1 MDKNITRLALMT
13 VAVSA
18 SYPSTPEAVLYG
30 ISLGIRLAQ
39 TQPTEAA
46 GLFDT
51 GTNIL
56 ADGDAPDAVA
66 AIDAAIA
73 ALLK

>member
-30 ISLGIRLAQ
+30 ITLGARLAQ
-39 TQPTEAA
+39 TEPDKAKE
-46 GLFDT
+46 LFDT
-51 GTNIL
+51 GVSIL
-56 ADGDAPDAVA
+56 GDGDTADATA
-66 AIDAAIA
+66 AIDAAIV
-73 ALLK
+73 ALYR